1 MAVFTLQPNEVET
14 ARGLRPSAENSL
26 LKLVVNAIR
35 GLSSATT
42 THVLTHARLTP
53 RALSAWTEEPSP
65 LVHSSITPYEQ
76 NVSLTLDWL
85 TADNQSAGLAST
97 W

>member
-14 ARGLRPSAENSL
+14 ARGLKPRAEKSL

-42 THVLTHARLTP
+42 THVLTQAKLTP
-53 RALSAWTEEPSP
+53 RALSACTEEPRP
-65 LVHSSITPYEQ
+65 FVHSSITPYEQ
-76 NVSLTLDWL
+76 NVSRTLDWL

-97 W
+97 